1 MIAKTLA
8 MFTLLSVT
16 LFIGNAYAEQSFASI
31 TEGNLEGNIGSLSG
45 SGYVSIVISNP
56 DGTTQNISVSHT
68 DSGYFQTPISFTQSG
83 NFVIAVSYGE
93 VVIEQLLHVES
104 VETKAPLYKTSE
116 DGVVSVEVFTIP
128 FDVTITENGSVT
140 VHNNDVVKHYVSHT
154 GTTGTVIGGTF
165 YKVIPS
171 MSERTI
177 EFPITGDTI
186 YPIGVYSFED
196 TVTGEAGTI
205 TIEKWGGS
213 DQAIEETT
221 ITGVTQG
228 IVEEVGV
235 QENVVVVVNHEDDTQ
250 TVVTTDTPVVNT
262 PVVEAP
268 ENPITVNDVE
278 DYTMISL
285 HNELIYANN
294 ELTKSLESVGLLQTE
309 LNNSVAV
316 IAVQQQK
323 IVSLETTV
331 QETSNLSKVE
341 VKGLENKVALLK
353 TQVSTLESEKA
364 TLETDKVTLTKERD
378 EWKLLSD
385 QWYAVAMEQVR
396 VMVEVLGL

>member
-8 MFTLLSVT
+8 LFTLLSVT
-16 LFIGNAYAEQSFASI
+16 LLIGNAYAEESFASI
-31 TEGNLEGNIGSLSG
+31 TEGNLEGNVGSLIGSG
-45 SGYVSIVISNP
+45 NVSIAISNP
-56 DGTTQNISVSHT
+56 DGTTQNISVTHT
-68 DSGYFQTPISFTQSG
+68 DSGYFQTPISFTQGG
-83 NFVIAVSYGE
+83 NFVITVSYGE

-128 FDVTITENGSVT
+128 FDVTITEN
-140 VHNNDVVKHYVSHT
+140 VKHYVSHT

-235 QENVVVVVNHEDDTQ
+235 QENVVVVVTHEDDTQ

-268 ENPITVNDVE
+268 ENPIVVNE
-278 DYTMISL
+278 IEYYTMISL
-285 HNELIYANN
+285 HSELIYANN

-309 LNNSVAV
+309 LNNSMGV
-316 IAVQQQK
+316 ITVQQQK
-323 IVSLETTV
+323 IVSLEATV
-331 QETSNLSKVE
+331 HETSSLSKAE
-341 VKGLENKVALLK
+341 VTGLENKITLLES
-353 TQVSTLESEKA
+353 QVSTLEA
-364 TLETDKVTLTKERD
+364 DKVSLEADKVVLAKERD

-385 QWYAVAMEQVR
+385 QWYTVAMEQVR

>member
-8 MFTLLSVT
+8 LFTLLSVT
-16 LFIGNAYAEQSFASI
+16 LFIGNEYAEQSFVSI

-83 NFVIAVSYGE
+83 NFVITVSYGE

-104 VETKAPLYKTSE
+104 VETKSPLYKTSE

-177 EFPITGDTI
+177 EFPITGDSI
-186 YPIGVYSFED
+186 YPVGVYSFED

-331 QETSNLSKVE
+331 QETSSLSKVE
-341 VKGLENKVALLK
+341 VEGLENKVALLE

-364 TLETDKVTLTKERD
+364 TLEADKVTLTKERD